1 MSNPQLAEIDR
12 SLHMIVR
19 RAYDLGRGDA
29 LQRVVE
35 VLKSDK
41 TCGDRL
47 ALMAPETP
55 VPDQHV
61 ANDAVAGA
69 EVPWWARRAR

>member
-1 MSNPQLAEIDR
+1 
-12 SLHMIVR
+12 
-19 RAYDLGRGDA
+19 
-29 LQRVVE
+29 VVE